1 MKKVHIVYVQTE
13 GAKCSYHCRTYLDLT
28 IGDKALV
35 MFSSGEMRLGTVTD
49 VKSNDNSSI
58 NVWAVMKID
67 IEEIKKHVAIGTQL
81 GELDKAMM
89 ARYEDFVRNEGFEE
103 LAGRDPK
110 MQELYTEYK
119 NLLEE
124 I

>member
-13 GAKCSYHCRTYLDLT
+13 GAKCSYHCRTYLDLA

-49 VKSNDNSSI
+49 IKLNDNSSI
-58 NVWAVMKID
+58 NVWAVMRID
-67 IEEIKKHVAIGTQL
+67 IDEIKRHINIGTQL
-81 GELDKAMM
+81 AELDKAMM
-89 ARYEDFVRNEGFEE
+89 TRYEDFVRNEGFEE